1 MLVCANAPHG
11 LRANKCSWL
20 AGQPTRSPSSCCG
33 WPISKSSGYM
43 SNGRWQNHKSN
54 EMESLCLQLS
64 GSIMWPVCCCCCC
77 KRERA
82 QVGDRLPTLWQLSF
96 GPLARWPVGLAFCSQ
111 LESEGGFGHYL
122 VRLRFVFPGQWVNY
136 CFMIC
141 FGAASAAANILCVMC
156 LLPAYKHYCS
166 YAPRPVAYASCCA
179 KR

>member
-1 MLVCANAPHG
+1 MQ
-11 LRANKCSWL
+11 L
-20 AGQPTRSPSSCCG
+20 AGWPTN
-33 WPISKSSGYM
+33 SKSELM
-43 SNGRWQNHKSN
+43 LRMANIQVKWVHVKWTLAEPQKQWNGIAVPPAKWVNYVASV
-54 EMESLCLQLS
+54 LLLLLLQ
-64 GSIMWPVCCCCCC
+64 
-77 KRERA
+77 ERA